1 MIKIIAKQD
10 FSIGENLFIKGDEI
24 PTKNYDT
31 IIKLNE
37 AGLIEPLEYKDL
49 VLIKREI
56 ENPKKEKKEE
66 K

>member
-24 PTKNYDT
+24 STKNYDT

-56 ENPKKEKKEE
+56 EKPKKEKKEE

>member
-10 FSIGENLFIKGDEI
+10 FSIGGNLFIKGDEI